1 MMSRLLK
8 NTRLNHLLYFIK
20 WRSVC
25 GKNVNS
31 LSLKINI
38 KYSQFDDI
46 YPEGTGHW
54 THSSV
59 HSSVPLTVSTPIH
72 CKWCIV
78 KILEQSHCIA
88 AQNLINIL

>member
-25 GKNVNS
+25 GKNVKS

-46 YPEGTGHW
+46 YPEGTGHI
-54 THSSV
+54 
-59 HSSVPLTVSTPIH
+59 PLS
-72 CKWCIV
+72 IV
-78 KILEQSHCIA
+78 VYHLQYPNA
-88 AQNLINIL
+88 L